1 MREAFRSIRDAWES
15 RHVAYDAWH
24 NREVNAQALKKGFGE
39 IPDRWRSSDPAT
51 RKTLVAVLSCCTAV
65 IAIAIASM

>member
-1 MREAFRSIRDAWES
+1 MRQAFRNIRDAWDS

-24 NREVNAQALKKGFGE
+24 NREVNMQAFKEGVGE

-51 RKTLVAVLSCCTAV
+51 RKTLVAVLACCTTVIV
-65 IAIAIASM
+65 IAIASI